1 MVNQYSKVAIGTID
15 TKMPVN
21 RGGSSTYTIRTN
33 ANFEIKKAIVFLQ
46 HLNKTYPP
54 IGLKMEN
61 YSRPN
66 KVIFDQYLIRRVS
79 FYLQNKNEIVI
90 KVEAED
96 YSTIDHFFISSWLA
110 IG

>member
-1 MVNQYSKVAIGTID
+1 MGDIN

-21 RGGSSTYTIRTN
+21 KGSSSTYTIRTN

-46 HLNKTYPP
+46 HLNKTYLP
-54 IGLKMEN
+54 IGLKTKD
-61 YSRPN
+61 YSHPN
-66 KVIFDQYLIRRVS
+66 RVIFDKYLIRTVS
-79 FYLQNKNEIVI
+79 LKLQNKNEIVI

-96 YSTIDHFFISSWLA
+96 YSTIDHFYISSWIA